1 MSKAK
6 GLAWVAAGCAV
17 AVVAA
22 VGLPALARHVPWSV
36 EHWIGRFAGQPVAG
50 GVCAGRGDPS
60 STLALKKLVAR
71 IYPLDD
77 EDRSLPITVDVVPG
91 TTVNAFATL
100 GGHVYVFDGLLKRAR
115 SADELAGVLAHEIA
129 HVRHRHIIEGAVVNL
144 FTWGA
149 LRAAL
154 PNGTPSGS
162 EAAYLLLSLKFS
174 REQEHEAD
182 EDGLRR
188 LKQAHVDAAGLEQ
201 FFARLEELPSPP
213 AILSNHPPSEERAS
227 LAATFTGY
235 PTEPALG
242 ADEWK
247 SLARIC
253 R

>member
-6 GLAWVAAGCAV
+6 GLAWVAAGCGV
-17 AVVAA
+17 AVIAA
-22 VGLPALARHVPWSV
+22 AGLPALARHVPWSV
-36 EHWIGRFAGQPVAG
+36 EHWVGSFTSSPVAG
-50 GVCAGRGDPS
+50 SVCTGRGHPES
-60 STLALKKLVAR
+60 ARALNRLVAR

-77 EDRSLPITVDVVPG
+77 EDRSLPITVEVVPG

-115 SADELAGVLAHEIA
+115 SPDELAGVLAHEIA

-149 LRAAL
+149 LRAAM
-154 PNGTPSGS
+154 PNGGPSGS
-162 EAAYLLLSLKFS
+162 EAAYLLLTLKFS

-182 EDGLRR
+182 EDGLHR
-188 LKQAHVDAAGLEQ
+188 LKQAHVDAAGLAQ
-201 FFARLEELPSPP
+201 FFARLEEMPSPP

-227 LAATFTGY
+227 RAGTYTGY
-235 PTEPALG
+235 STEPALS
-242 ADEWK
+242 ADDWT
-247 SLARIC
+247 SLTQIC